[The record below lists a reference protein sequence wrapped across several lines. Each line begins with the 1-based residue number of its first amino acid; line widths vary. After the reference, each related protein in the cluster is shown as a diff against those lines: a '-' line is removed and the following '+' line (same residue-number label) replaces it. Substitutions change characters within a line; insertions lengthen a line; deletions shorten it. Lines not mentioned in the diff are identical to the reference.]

1 MLSKQIKQSYIKTII
16 FVSVVTL
23 AILTL
28 YIMGA
33 LFVNIDIIFLLLLFI
48 FMLMGL
54 TAFFSITFIKLSATY
69 LNQKVTVDQKKVKDI
84 DDAIIESLSF
94 GKDAIQYDQKRFV
107 QDEKFKIIAYNFK
120 YARMRDEKNMEYL
133 ISTDAIEVIRD

>member
-54 TAFFSITFIKLSATY
+54 TAFFSITFIKLSASY

-84 DDAIIESLSF
+84 DDAIVESLSF

-107 QDEKFKIIAYNFK
+107 QDEKFTIVAYNFK

>member
-84 DDAIIESLSF
+84 DDAIVESLSF

>member
-84 DDAIIESLSF
+84 DDAIVESLSF
-94 GKDAIQYDQKRFV
+94 GKDAIQFDQKRFV

>member
-84 DDAIIESLSF
+84 DDAIVESLSF
-94 GKDAIQYDQKRFV
+94 GKEAIQYDQKRFV

>member
-94 GKDAIQYDQKRFV
+94 GKDAIQFDQKRFV